1 MGIEAEVSRKIFA
14 DSDAIWEL
22 LGDPPAWPT
31 WWLDCVSAKTLDSR
45 TLREGSALEVLV
57 KPRTMSLTLNPVV
70 DLYTERKLLSLTH
83 RSTFIHTTATWQLL
97 EKKDSVLVTANIVFN
112 GLLPFLI
119 TISQQSSVVRFSLN
133 NNLKGLKKAAE
144 KRY

>member
-22 LGDPPAWPT
+22 LSDLEAWPT
-31 WWLDCVSAKTLDSR
+31 WWMDCVAARTMDSR
-45 TLREGSALEVLV
+45 KLREGSALEVLV
-57 KPRTMSLTLNPVV
+57 KPRTVSLTLNPVV
-70 DLYTERKLLSLTH
+70 DLFTERKLLSLTH
-83 RSTFIHTTATWQLL
+83 RSTFVHTTATWQLL
-97 EKKDSVLVTANIVFN
+97 EKNDAVIVTANIVFN
-112 GLLPFLI
+112 GFLPFLI
-119 TISQQSSVVRFSLN
+119 TIAQQSSVVRLSLN

>member
-22 LGDPPAWPT
+22 LSDLEAWPT
-31 WWLDCVSAKTLDSR
+31 WWVDCVIARTMDSR
-45 TLREGSALEVLV
+45 TLREGSTLEVLV
-57 KPRTMSLTLNPVV
+57 KPRAVSLTLNPVV
-70 DLYTERKLLSLTH
+70 DLFTERKLLSLTH
-83 RSTFIHTTATWQLL
+83 RSAFIHSTATWQLV
-97 EKKDSVLVTANIVFN
+97 EKNDAVTVTASIVFN

-119 TISQQSSVVRFSLN
+119 TIAQQSSVVRFSLN